1 MRASFHGLIKRSL
14 SLKSSATT
22 TTTTRMAYIPGVSA
36 GAGGNLGGGISS
48 STHQKTQRRDFFHT
62 VAGAATTGVVGATAA
77 AWWGYPVEP
86 TWAAAA
92 PAVTAAAAVEDVT
105 TTSTAAT
112 AAQPQQQRVYQL
124 VRAIPTF
131 AIVDRSGVPYMVVG
145 EDAKV
150 TGYFFVDYDEAQRI
164 LDVARKSADQAI
176 AEYKREKQQQ
186 QKQQSSSSSEDDDND
201 ERLINPWKEARI
213 STVPLDTAITLV
225 TKAAS
230 QRGRNQ
236 YFQIAASALDIEDA
250 LQVTGKEDL
259 LEGKVPLFYYENFT
273 LPLSD
278 ADAAADGSKKDIIPL
293 YFRKAQLEQAY
304 RRANKNNKNNMELPP
319 VKVTELFATLRAM
332 VKEENAKGN
341 NNNDDEDLDR
351 LILVPPIDS
360 IQRAEQC
367 QRQGGSA
374 PPFRVGERILIF

>member
-1 MRASFHGLIKRSL
+1 MVFL
-14 SLKSSATT
+14 AT
-22 TTTTRMAYIPGVSA
+22 RVVVVVP
-36 GAGGNLGGGISS
+36 
-48 STHQKTQRRDFFHT
+48 TQRH
-62 VAGAATTGVVGATAA
+62 VANHYTAMASVAVGAASGAAMV
-77 AWWGYPVEP
+77 WYPET
-86 TWAAAA
+86 TWAAVALAA
-92 PAVTAAAAVEDVT
+92 ATSAVVVEDLTTISMAVT
-105 TTSTAAT
+105 
-112 AAQPQQQRVYQL
+112 QQQQLQQQQRVYQL

-131 AIVDRSGVPYMVVG
+131 TIVDRSGVPFMVVG

-150 TGYFFVDYDEAQRI
+150 TGYFFVDYDETQRI
-164 LDVARKSADQAI
+164 LDLARKSADQAI

-186 QKQQSSSSSEDDDND
+186 QKQQSSSSSVDDDND

-259 LEGKVPLFYYENFT
+259 PEGKVPLFYYENFT
-273 LPLSD
+273 LPTSTTD
-278 ADAAADGSKKDIIPL
+278 AADGSKKDIIPL

-332 VKEENAKGN
+332 VKEENAKESN
-341 NNNDDEDLDR
+341 SDDEDLDR
-351 LILVPPIDS
+351 LILVPPVDS
-360 IQRAEQC
+360 VQRAEQC
-367 QRQGGSA
+367 QRQGGNA
-374 PPFRVGERILIF
+374 PPFRVGERILVL